1 MDKRQDLGDYAL
13 RPFGA
18 EPLFGVSQAKPA
30 AAIAEGSEE
39 K

>member
-13 RPFGA
+13 RPFG
-18 EPLFGVSQAKPA
+18 LSHSSVSQAKPA